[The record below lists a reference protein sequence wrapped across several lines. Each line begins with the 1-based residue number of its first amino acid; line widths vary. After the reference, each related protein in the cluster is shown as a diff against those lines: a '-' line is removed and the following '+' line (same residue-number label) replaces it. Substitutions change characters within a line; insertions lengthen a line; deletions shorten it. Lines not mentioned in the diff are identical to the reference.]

1 MRDGSIDYSELELL
15 DDYTIIFKTEVST
28 NTFVIFVENPI
39 DASLKA
45 HFRVR
50 GVKIVLRR

>member
-28 NTFVIFVENPI
+28 NTFVIFIENPI